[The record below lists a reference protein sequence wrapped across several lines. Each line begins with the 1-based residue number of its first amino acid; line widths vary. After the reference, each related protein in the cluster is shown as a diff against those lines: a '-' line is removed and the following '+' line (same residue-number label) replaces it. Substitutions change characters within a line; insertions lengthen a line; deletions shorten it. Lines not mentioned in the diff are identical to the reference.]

1 MRRRGESP
9 EALAGWLRSRHHWAW
24 LLADTGRQKEVAF
37 ETMSQGWALG
47 NKGNQREV
55 LAELPA
61 ME

>member
-1 MRRRGESP
+1 LRRRGESP
-9 EALAGWLRSRHHWAW
+9 EALAGWLRSQHHWAW